1 MKKFAILFIICALAY
16 ACKSPQPLVQT
27 IETVR
32 VERETVRDTVLKF
45 APDSASVRALLECDS
60 LNNVIVV
67 ELERERGARIAP
79 EVRKQKTNGGGM
91 VLQVDCKEDS
101 LQAEIQIRDK
111 YIEELKND
119 TKQVPVRVR
128 NGYDKFTSWGFWILF
143 LLLLLRVAWWFV
155 KKYYLR
161 V

>member
-1 MKKFAILFIICALAY
+1 MCVC
-16 ACKSPQPLVQT
+16 ACKTQPIGQT
-27 IETVR
+27 VETVR

-60 LNNVIVV
+60 LNNVIIV
-67 ELERERGARIAP
+67 ELERERGARIEP
-79 EVRKQKTNGGGM
+79 KVKKQRNENGGL

-101 LQAEIQIRDK
+101 LKAEIQIRDK
-111 YIEELKND
+111 YIEELKSST
-119 TKQVPVRVR
+119 TKVPVRVR
-128 NGYDKFTSWGFWILF
+128 SGYDKFTSWFFWIVVVLI
-143 LLLLLRVAWWFV
+143 LIRIAWWVV